1 MEEVRYKTAQTIIVH
16 IRLAAAA
23 GSVSAGGVGEGRGV
37 LNDPQALELRSWLWS
52 ETTHRNH
59 ADELFRVLVWW

>member
-1 MEEVRYKTAQTIIVH
+1 MY

-37 LNDPQALELRSWLWS
+37 LNDPQALEIRSWLWD